1 MNKSFLMKI
10 GASLMAIMLMTACN
24 NSDTEKKESGTG
36 TEQKVDDEK
45 QADQTST
52 DESKRDQETSTDTES
67 SDQ

>member
-10 GASLMAIMLMTACN
+10 GASLLAIMLMTACN
-24 NSDTEKKESGTG
+24 SNSDTEKQDSSTG

-45 QADQTST
+45 KADQTST
-52 DESKRDQETSTDTES
+52 DSETKETGTDSEK

>member
-10 GASLMAIMLMTACN
+10 GASLLAIMLMTACN
-24 NSDTEKKESGTG
+24 SNSDTEKQDSSTE

-45 QADQTST
+45 KADQTST
-52 DESKRDQETSTDTES
+52 DSETKETGTDAEK

>member
-10 GASLMAIMLMTACN
+10 GASLLAIMLMTACN
-24 NSDTEKKESGTG
+24 SNSDTEKQDSSKG

-45 QADQTST
+45 KADQTST
-52 DESKRDQETSTDTES
+52 DSETKETGTDTEK